1 MAVEATALVNQIDF
15 LKLLT
20 TQLTYQNP
28 LDPLNNADFLGQM
41 AQFSNL
47 QQTIN
52 LNTNF
57 AKFTESWDK
66 NFANLN
72 LNLLQNQSL
81 SLLNKRI
88 DFKDSTTNQIL
99 TGQVTGIKF
108 VEGLSKLTVTHA
120 QGTSEIT
127 LDYITN
133 VIA

>member
-66 NFANLN
+66 NFTSLN

-81 SLLNKRI
+81 SLLNKQI
-88 DFKDSTTNQIL
+88 DFKEPTTNKIL
-99 TGQVTGIKF
+99 TGQVMEVKF
-108 VEGLSKLTVTHA
+108 VEGLPKLTITHP

-127 LDYITN
+127 IDYIIS
-133 VIA
+133 VLA